1 MSDVPTPRRHFGP
14 WLIVP
19 AAGVMLLAATVV
31 GPAIEEVQRE
41 ATRTRT
47 ENRLRWVVLEPASTR
62 PIEGG
67 PLWDRTGSADWD
79 FPLATLGSIAYSD
92 PQAGS
97 LASSPAATPADPP
110 AEHFARP
117 RRLTP
122 VAPVRE
128 DAAERL
134 PQPFVPEPA
143 RVKAKTAEGKTPVP
157 QPHPVPGFVP
167 LPLGPVSAVCT
178 VE

>member
-1 MSDVPTPRRHFGP
+1 MPDVPTPRRHFGP

-19 AAGVMLLAATVV
+19 AAGVMLLAATVG

-41 ATRTRT
+41 AARTRT
-47 ENRLRWVVLEPASTR
+47 VNRLRWVVLEPASTR
-62 PIEGG
+62 PIDGG
-67 PLWDRTGSADWD
+67 PLWDRKGGVDWD

-92 PQAGS
+92 PQVGL
-97 LASSPAATPADPP
+97 LASNHAADLADPP

-117 RRLTP
+117 RRLPP

-128 DAAERL
+128 DATEPLR
-134 PQPFVPEPA
+134 QPFVPEPA
-143 RVKAKTAEGKTPVP
+143 RVEAKAADGQRPIP

-167 LPLGPVSAVCT
+167 LPVGPVPAACT
-178 VE
+178 AE